1 MQPLSR
7 LSVLNIGLFLY
18 LRQKNKYPK
27 DGLTTF
33 RHLCRISWLIWHNRR
48 YHIPNQSES
57 WNEDNILLRISI
69 EKISRLFSVL
79 YARWGAGV
87 WNPWSSRDLY
97 LLQIVQTDSGTQ
109 PACYSIGIGVLS
121 LGVKRPEGEVT
132 THVILVTLYSYS
144 HEADRESFTCYI
156 A

>member
-1 MQPLSR
+1 MDWLHPGT
-7 LSVLNIGLFLY
+7 SVEYHDLFDITGGTTSQI
-18 LRQKNKYPK
+18 RAKAGMK
-27 DGLTTF
+27 TTF
-33 RHLCRISWLIWHNRR
+33 FF
-48 YHIPNQSES
+48 EF
-57 WNEDNILLRISI
+57 ILK
-69 EKISRLFSVL
+69 KISRLFSVL
-79 YARWGAGV
+79 YSRWGAGV
-87 WNPWSSRDLY
+87 WNPWRSRDLY
-97 LLQIVQTDSGTQ
+97 LLQIVQTGSGTQ